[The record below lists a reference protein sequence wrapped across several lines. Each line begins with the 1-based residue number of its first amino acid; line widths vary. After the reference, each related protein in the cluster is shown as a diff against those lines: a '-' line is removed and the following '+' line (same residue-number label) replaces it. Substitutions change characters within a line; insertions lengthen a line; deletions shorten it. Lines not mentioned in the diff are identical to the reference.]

1 MDWLALLPLMALLA
15 SQHPAAAAAE
25 GTGGSRHRYCIVG
38 AGPGG
43 LQLGQF
49 LLNKQRDYVIFERSQ
64 GPGSFFER
72 FPIHRQ
78 LISLNKR
85 HTGRDNPEFSE
96 AVVKHQSTSLRRP
109 SI

>member
-1 MDWLALLPLMALLA
+1 MGA
-15 SQHPAAAAAE
+15 
-25 GTGGSRHRYCIVG
+25 GRRRYCIVG

-49 LLNKQRDYVIFERSQ
+49 LLDAGRDYVIFERSH

-85 HTGRDNPEFSE
+85 HTGRDNAEFSE
-96 AVVKHQSTSLRRP
+96 PATPHP
-109 SI
+109 SPLLTFARCTDTVDFWIPV

>member
-1 MDWLALLPLMALLA
+1 MGA
-15 SQHPAAAAAE
+15 
-25 GTGGSRHRYCIVG
+25 GRRRYCIVG

-49 LLNKQRDYVIFERSQ
+49 LLDAGRDYVIFERSH

-85 HTGRDNPEFSE
+85 HTGRDNAEFSE
-96 AVVKHQSTSLRRP
+96 PATPHPSPLLTFARRTDTVDIWIP
-109 SI
+109 V